1 MGVLQDVGIMNYIVL
16 QALAGA
22 LAGALG
28 AMGLGGGSILIIY
41 LTMFAGF
48 QQAQAQGVNLIFF
61 LPIAF
66 LAVVI
71 YSKKQLIVWKIAI
84 PAILFGMIGALIG
97 AKLSIFLQTKIL
109 KKIFGFFLLII
120 GLNQLFSKN
129 KK

>member
-28 AMGLGGGSILIIY
+28 AMGLGGGSVLIIY

-84 PAILFGMIGALIG
+84 PSILLGMIGALIG